1 MKLTTRDKQR
11 LQHVNDIMNDI
22 HESVN
27 MVYES
32 LVDEEYE
39 TLRKD
44 LKKTI
49 AILSNLLEAVEDEI

>member
-1 MKLTTRDKQR
+1 
-11 LQHVNDIMNDI
+11 MNDI

-27 MVYES
+27 GVYES